1 MYINVCIVTIAQT
14 YLDRKIPL
22 RVFIEA
28 ECVWTGSSARLLL
41 VLARIS
47 SNCFLGKPFKENVSI
62 LTLQGWKV
70 TTYKENATEDNYI
83 NTCNSKI
90 VIQISLYGK

>member
-1 MYINVCIVTIAQT
+1 MYLNVCIVTIAQT

-62 LTLQGWKV
+62 IRDGKPLL
-70 TTYKENATEDNYI
+70 KENATEDYKL
-83 NTCNSKI
+83 CK
-90 VIQISLYGK
+90 YM